1 MFTPSIPDQE
11 IGTKRL
17 RFNGSSGTWVSAT
30 EQRLFL
36 KGPVPL
42 GWLSAAASLPG
53 KALHLGVALW
63 WLHGMSKTPHIKITQ
78 KALHFFALSRDATRD
93 GLVRLENKGLI
104 RVQRRPGQRPLVW
117 LILGSTDTTDP
128 NTALECAPKATAVK
142 TGPRGLPEIGF
153 NRRS

>member
-1 MFTPSIPDQE
+1 MFTPSIPGRE

-30 EQRLFL
+30 EKKLFL

-63 WLHGMSKTPHIKITQ
+63 WLQGMSKTPHIKVTK

-93 GLVRLENKGLI
+93 GLLRLENKGLI
-104 RVQRRPGQRPLVW
+104 RVQRSPGQRPRIW
-117 LILGSTDTTDP
+117 LIPDPADTTDLDP
-128 NTALECAPKATAVK
+128 VLESAP
-142 TGPRGLPEIGF
+142 
-153 NRRS
+153 